1 MKRVSLA
8 AAAVVASGAIVMAC
22 GGAKRPMQASP
33 AVPGATLWERPT
45 DLTARDTYFGSWG
58 REYAPNP
65 VDTYALVERKHSGV
79 NLGMTVVDSK
89 GREWSVKQPYP
100 GGMDDESPVEVAV
113 SRLLSAVGYHQPP
126 VYYLPSFTLK
136 DDWGTH
142 VEPGGRFRLKLEQL
156 KDAGM
161 WRWDDNPF
169 IGSKP
174 YQGLLVMLMMFND
187 TDLKNSN
194 NSLYERHV
202 GGKVEKLYMVRD
214 VGAAL
219 GDLNPIAP
227 RKGNPDAF
235 EQTPFILGVNKQHVN
250 LNVGRWYTKLVR
262 DRITVDDVRWAS
274 ALLAQLTDKQWRDAF
289 RAGGFEP
296 NASNRFIRKMHE
308 KIAAGQSVG
317 VRRTAN

>member
-8 AAAVVASGAIVMAC
+8 AAALLASSAIVTAC

-45 DLTARDTYFGSWG
+45 DLASRDTYFGPWG

-65 VDTYALVERKHSGV
+65 VDTYDLVERKHTGV

-89 GREWSVKQPYP
+89 GREWSIKQAYP

-142 VEPGGRFRLKLEQL
+142 VEPGGRFRLKIEQL
-156 KDAGM
+156 KDDGI
-161 WRWDDNPF
+161 WRWDENPF

-194 NSLYERHV
+194 NSLYERRV
-202 GGKVEKLYMVRD
+202 GGKVEKLYVVRD

-219 GDLNPIAP
+219 GDLNPISP
-227 RKGNPDAF
+227 RKGNPEAF
-235 EQTPFILGVNKQHVN
+235 EKTPFILGVNGRHVD
-250 LNVGRWYTKLVR
+250 LNADRWYTKLVR
-262 DRITVDDVRWAS
+262 DRITVDDVQWAA
-274 ALLAQLTDKQWRDAF
+274 ALLAQLNDRQWRDAF

-296 NASNRFIRKMHE
+296 NAANRFIRTLRE
-308 KIAAGQSVG
+308 KITEGQNLGRRAAT
-317 VRRTAN
+317 R